1 MHIRLALATT
11 VTGIRRGLKSEGPIF
26 LVMATFWQ
34 LCYLIIGLNA
44 PLMTIYGFNSA
55 GLTYRLLPVQR

>member
-11 VTGIRRGLKSEGPIF
+11 VTGIRRLKSERPIF

-34 LCYLIIGLNA
+34 LRYLIIGLNA

-55 GLTYRLLPVQR
+55 ALTYRLLPVQR